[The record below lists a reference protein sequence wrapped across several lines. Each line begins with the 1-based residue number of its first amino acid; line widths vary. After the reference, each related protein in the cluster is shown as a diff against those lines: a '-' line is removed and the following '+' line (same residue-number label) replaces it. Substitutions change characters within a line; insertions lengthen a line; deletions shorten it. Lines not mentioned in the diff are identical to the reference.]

1 MRVIFAPTSKL
12 DLLKIGEHIQKD
24 NPTRAVTFVEE
35 LVDHCYTLA
44 DMPRRF
50 PLVPR
55 YEHWGIRRCVH
66 GNYLIFYRVREE
78 SVDIVHILHGAT
90 DYESLLFPD
99 A

>member
-1 MRVIFAPTSKL
+1 
-12 DLLKIGEHIQKD
+12 
-24 NPTRAVTFVEE
+24 
-35 LVDHCYTLA
+35 
-44 DMPRRF
+44 
-50 PLVPR
+50 VPR